1 MDSTSV
7 LRKNDTEIRWYVMRD
22 LKRANA
28 LYPAWKMLQDMGFEV
43 YTPLRWKVTV
53 CQGRKVRK
61 QVPVMQDLLFVH
73 DMRCNIDPI
82 VRRTPTLQYRF
93 LRNGYCEPMVV
104 RDREMER
111 FIHAVN
117 NSDSVRYYR
126 PDEITSDMHGR
137 QIRIVGGP
145 LDGYEG
151 TLVTVRGSKVRRLM
165 VVLPDLLTAA
175 VEVNPDYIQLI

>member
-1 MDSTSV
+1 MDETSAQCQ
-7 LRKNDTEIRWYVMRD
+7 NDAEVRWYVMRD

-28 LYPAWKMLQDMGFEV
+28 LYPAYKMLQDMGIEV
-43 YTPLRWKVTV
+43 YTPLKWQLTV
-53 CQGRKVRK
+53 RQGRKVRK

-73 DMRCNIDPI
+73 DKRSNIDPR
-82 VRRTPTLQYRF
+82 VRKTPTLQYRF
-93 LRNGYCEPMVV
+93 LRNRYCEPMVV
-104 RDREMER
+104 REREMER
-111 FIHAVN
+111 FIHAIN

-126 PDEITSDMHGR
+126 ADEISSDMHGR

-151 TLVTVRGSKVRRLM
+151 KLVTVRGSKVRRLM

-175 VEVNPDYIQLI
+175 VEVSPDYIQLI